1 MNLPDHSNLQIFTDD
16 ADSAGRSLLIVAH
29 LKFKVISEDAFEL
42 RQSLSHHFQLFSG
55 HTCP

>member
-1 MNLPDHSNLQIFTDD
+1 MTPIQQAI
-16 ADSAGRSLLIVAH
+16 ALIVAH
-29 LKFKVISEDAFEL
+29 LKFEATSEDAFEL